1 MFVAFLN
8 EKAISLILQY
18 GIMEKLVTFIT
29 LRPGKILKFN
39 FLFQILQ
46 TFSDIWEQDDI
57 DICDDWADLI
67 EYVIQKF
74 VTIMGTN
81 PHACASNL
89 LVSINLNFTF
99 C

>member
-1 MFVAFLN
+1 M
-8 EKAISLILQY
+8 
-18 GIMEKLVTFIT
+18 T
-29 LRPGKILKFN
+29 L
-39 FLFQILQ
+39 QILQ

-89 LVSINLNFTF
+89 LVKQKKV
-99 C
+99 

>member
-1 MFVAFLN
+1 M
-8 EKAISLILQY
+8 
-18 GIMEKLVTFIT
+18 T
-29 LRPGKILKFN
+29 
-39 FLFQILQ
+39 FQILQ

-89 LVSINLNFTF
+89 LVSDTKITF
-99 C
+99 SL

>member
-1 MFVAFLN
+1 M
-8 EKAISLILQY
+8 
-18 GIMEKLVTFIT
+18 T
-29 LRPGKILKFN
+29 L
-39 FLFQILQ
+39 QILQ

-89 LVSINLNFTF
+89 LVKQHFISSVNPLRRSFMFSVQLSTYI
-99 C
+99 